1 MSENAIDLAAAI
13 PLLKTLGIRLV
24 ESGKTHA
31 LMEVVVD
38 ERHLNY
44 LGGAHGGLLATL
56 ADTVSFFPAPLLP
69 SGLKVTTVNLN
80 LNYIR
85 GGQLGDRLSARSQ
98 ILHLGRRTV
107 SLSITIHDGQNRL
120 LAHGTSTLMVLVE
133 PQDTL

>member
-1 MSENAIDLAAAI
+1 MLPTASDLAESI

-24 ESGKTHA
+24 ESEAIHA
-31 LMEVVVD
+31 VMEVQVD

-56 ADTVSFFPAPLLP
+56 ADTVCFFPARLLP
-69 SGLKVTTVNLN
+69 SGVKVTTSNLN

-85 GGQLGDRLSARSQ
+85 PGQLGDLLSARAQ

-107 SLSITIHDGQNRL
+107 SLSVTVHDGRNQL
-120 LAHGTSTLMVLVE
+120 LAHGTSTLIVLANR
-133 PQDTL
+133 